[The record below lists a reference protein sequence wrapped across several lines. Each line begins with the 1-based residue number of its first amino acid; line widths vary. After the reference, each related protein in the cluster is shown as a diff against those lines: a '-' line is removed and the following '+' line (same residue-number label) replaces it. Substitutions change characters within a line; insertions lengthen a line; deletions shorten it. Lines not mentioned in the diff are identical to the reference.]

1 MNLPADIKK
10 IFFETLYGDKNV
22 LEFEDWLYADKR
34 LESLLT
40 ADDYLDL
47 ISYGY
52 KGDRVKYG
60 LYKLLEKH
68 IDKGEYEKWKMLRR
82 LRKALQRDEELPQIL
97 MAFYD
102 LYCKGYSFLDNLG
115 LGYGLAVEV
124 PYSQADSWDELTPE
138 QQQTLLNSFFP
149 NIEKEIK
156 KVIGWLET
164 GKVVLTG
171 FQDEYQQY
179 EYIDNRTEN
188 EKQPTAYQVA
198 SVDTPSKAKENTR
211 SAGDI
216 EQKPWWKFW

>member
-68 IDKGEYEKWKMLRR
+68 IDKGEYEKWKMLR
-82 LRKALQRDEELPQIL
+82 
-97 MAFYD
+97 
-102 LYCKGYSFLDNLG
+102 
-115 LGYGLAVEV
+115 
-124 PYSQADSWDELTPE
+124 W
-138 QQQTLLNSFFP
+138 
-149 NIEKEIK
+149 
-156 KVIGWLET
+156 
-164 GKVVLTG
+164 
-171 FQDEYQQY
+171 
-179 EYIDNRTEN
+179 
-188 EKQPTAYQVA
+188 
-198 SVDTPSKAKENTR
+198 
-211 SAGDI
+211 
-216 EQKPWWKFW
+216 